1 MLTGTKETQVV
12 GERGGA
18 AAHAGARER
27 TMEPVFSIDSP
38 AFSSDEFRMYEF
50 KVKRCPRI
58 KAHDWTECPFAH
70 PGEKARRRDPRKY
83 SYSGTACPDFRK
95 GSCKRGDACEFAH
108 GVFECWLHP
117 SRYRTQTC
125 TDGEACKRRVCF
137 FAHNQG
143 EIRVPTECPVATT
156 PPPHAAAGLAG
167 LAGAKGHPA
176 AGLAALAGSQDPA
189 ALQAAV
195 AQILSLQ
202 AQQQFVAQMAGFP
215 GGVPALPGVSPLLLQ
230 QQQQQLG
237 QMLKTL
243 QMQQAQQLSGAQA
256 AAAGAP
262 GSAPPV
268 APLLAAGAPMGAPS
282 NGQHQAQAAAYFAA
296 ALGGGAAAGK
306 ANGPPGGGLNGLNG
320 LAHGGLG
327 GLDGRGAQPFYPGK
341 SPPQSYPLSASL
353 GSSVGHSQ
361 RGYEPPAGE
370 EAGHFKDLAH
380 TMQDMKLHGAGNADA
395 LQAQLAHSMGQRISS
410 VENLLSSLPRSLSDL
425 GLNELTKPGANGNG
439 AGTGGGAPKGGNMGS
454 AGGHSGGWPVNQT
467 AG

>member
-1 MLTGTKETQVV
+1 MPCI
-12 GERGGA
+12 GA
-18 AAHAGARER
+18 HWAASG

-38 AFSSDEFRMYEF
+38 AFSSDDFRMYEF

-156 PPPHAAAGLAG
+156 PPPHHAAAGLAG
-167 LAGAKGHPA
+167 LAGAKGPA
-176 AGLAALAGSQDPA
+176 AGLAALAGFQDPA

-195 AQILSLQ
+195 AQVLSLQ

-237 QMLKTL
+237 QMLKAL
-243 QMQQAQQLSGAQA
+243 QMQQAQQLSQAQA
-256 AAAGAP
+256 AAAG
-262 GSAPPV
+262 APPV

-296 ALGGGAAAGK
+296 ALGGGAPAAAGK
-306 ANGPPGGGLNGLNG
+306 VNGGPNG
-320 LAHGGLG
+320 LAHGGLN
-327 GLDGRGAQPFYPGK
+327 GRGAQPFYPGK
-341 SPPQSYPLSASL
+341 SPPLSHPLSASP
-353 GSSVGHSQ
+353 GSSFGHSQ
-361 RGYEPPAGE
+361 RGYGPPAGE
-370 EAGHFKDLAH
+370 EEADHFKDLAH
-380 TMQDMKLHGAGNADA
+380 TMQAMKLQGAGNADA

-410 VENLLSSLPRSLSDL
+410 VENLLSSLPRSLSDV
-425 GLNELTKPGANGNG
+425 GLNELTKPAANGNG

-454 AGGHSGGWPVNQT
+454 AGGHSGGWPVNQM